1 VNCSNGEALAST
13 EVQAN
18 DKNHVLDALG
28 KMATEMRSK
37 LGESLASVQKYDA
50 PPENVTTPSLDALK
64 AYSLGYK
71 EAYVKTDYATAI
83 PLFQRAASI
92 DPNFAMAYAQLGNSY
107 YDLAE
112 TARAAEAA
120 RKAYELRERVSEREK
135 LYIDSHYEQLVMGN
149 LDAARKPYELW
160 AQTYLRDDVPPTNLA
175 SVYINLGS
183 YDKALTASQE
193 ALKLNP
199 DDGTASA
206 AEFQKII
213 DHPGVVLNEPIGA
226 LAHLQIGRAYAMQ
239 ADSTKAKAAYQDF
252 LALWKDADPDI
263 PILKQAKSEYAKLQ

>member
-1 VNCSNGEALAST
+1 MFSMLSGRWLRKCA
-13 EVQAN
+13 
-18 DKNHVLDALG
+18 
-28 KMATEMRSK
+28 

-92 DPNFAMAYAQLGNSY
+92 DPNFAMAYARLGNSY

-149 LDAARKPYELW
+149 LDAARKTYELW
-160 AQTYLRDDVPPTNLA
+160 AQTY
-175 SVYINLGS
+175 
-183 YDKALTASQE
+183 
-193 ALKLNP
+193 
-199 DDGTASA
+199 
-206 AEFQKII
+206 
-213 DHPGVVLNEPIGA
+213 
-226 LAHLQIGRAYAMQ
+226 YAMICHRRISQ
-239 ADSTKAKAAYQDF
+239 ASTLISEATIKHS
-252 LALWKDADPDI
+252 L
-263 PILKQAKSEYAKLQ
+263 QAKKH